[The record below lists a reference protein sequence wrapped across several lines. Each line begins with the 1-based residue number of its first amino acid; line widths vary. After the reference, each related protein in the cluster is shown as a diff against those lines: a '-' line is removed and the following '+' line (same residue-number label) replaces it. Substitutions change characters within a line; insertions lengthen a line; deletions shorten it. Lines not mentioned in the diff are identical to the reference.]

1 MLPII
6 DACHSGGAR
15 EGRTEIDA
23 ETILVG
29 LIGDAVRRSLSPR
42 MHNAAFAAAGLNW
55 CYVALPVGRPR
66 LGDALRGLVALG
78 AAGANVTVP
87 HKEAALAYLDET
99 SGEAR
104 AIGAVNTIR
113 VEGERLVGYNTDGG
127 GLLDALRI
135 DGGVDVGGARAVVVG
150 AGGAARAA
158 AFALVDGGAAS
169 VVIANRNWDRAASL
183 VADVRRAFPR
193 RAVEAVPL
201 DGAAVARMRDASLL
215 VQATT
220 VGSGA
225 ERAETPVPAE
235 SLHPGLFVMDMVYE
249 PRETVL
255 LRDARA
261 RGCPTLEGR
270 SMLVYQGA
278 RAFELWTGRP
288 APTEAMR
295 RAVGLAGDM
304 PAARVGGR

>member
-1 MLPII
+1 
-6 DACHSGGAR
+6 
-15 EGRTEIDA
+15 
-23 ETILVG
+23 
-29 LIGDAVRRSLSPR
+29 

-55 CYVALPVGRPR
+55 CYLALPVARTR
-66 LGDALRGLVALG
+66 LGDALHGLAALG
-78 AAGANVTVP
+78 FAGANVTVP
-87 HKEAALAYLDET
+87 HKEAALAYLDDT
-99 SGEAR
+99 SDEAR

-113 VEGERLVGYNTDGG
+113 VDGERLVGHNTDGG

-135 DGGVDVGGARAVVVG
+135 DGGITAAGARAVVIG

-158 AFALVDGGAAS
+158 AFALAGAGAAS
-169 VVIANRNWDRAASL
+169 LVVANRNWDRAAAL
-183 VADVRRAFPR
+183 AADVKRAFPHR
-193 RAVEAVPL
+193 PVEAVPL
-201 DGAAVARMRDASLL
+201 DGAAAARLRDATLL

-225 ERAETPVPAE
+225 ERGRSPVPAAA
-235 SLHPGLFVMDMVYE
+235 LHPGLAVMDMVYE

-261 RGCPTLEGR
+261 CGCRIVEGR

-288 APTEAMR
+288 APAGAMR
-295 RAVGLAGDM
+295 RAVGLTDDT
-304 PAARVGGR
+304 PAVYVGGR

>member
-1 MLPII
+1 
-6 DACHSGGAR
+6 
-15 EGRTEIDA
+15 
-23 ETILVG
+23 
-29 LIGDAVRRSLSPR
+29 
-42 MHNAAFAAAGLNW
+42 MHNAAFAATGLNW
-55 CYVALPVGRPR
+55 CYVALPVGRAR
-66 LGDALRGLVALG
+66 LGDALRGLAALG

-99 SGEAR
+99 TDEAR

-113 VEGERLVGYNTDGG
+113 VDGERLVGYNTDGG
-127 GLLDALRI
+127 GMLDALRI

-158 AFALVDGGAAS
+158 AFALADAGAAS

-193 RAVEAVPL
+193 SAVEAVPL
-201 DGAAVARMRDASLL
+201 DGAAAARMRDASLL

-225 ERAETPVPAE
+225 ERAQTPVPADA
-235 SLHPGLFVMDMVYE
+235 LHPGLVVMDMVYE

-255 LRDARA
+255 LREARA
-261 RGCPTLEGR
+261 RGCATLEGR

-288 APTEAMR
+288 APTEVMR

>member
-1 MLPII
+1 
-6 DACHSGGAR
+6 
-15 EGRTEIDA
+15 
-23 ETILVG
+23 
-29 LIGDAVRRSLSPR
+29 

-55 CYVALPVGRPR
+55 CYVALPVGRAR
-66 LGDALRGLVALG
+66 LADALRGLAALG

-87 HKEAALAYLDET
+87 HKEAALAYLDEI
-99 SGEAR
+99 SDEAR

-113 VEGERLVGYNTDGG
+113 VDGERLAGYNTDGG

-135 DGGVDVGGARAVVVG
+135 DGGMTVDGARAVVIG

-158 AFALVDGGAAS
+158 AFALADAAAAS

-183 VADVRRAFPR
+183 AADVRRALPR

-201 DGAAVARMRDASLL
+201 DGAAAGRIREATLL

-225 ERAETPVPAE
+225 ERAQTPVAQE
-235 SLHPGLFVMDMVYE
+235 ALHPGLVVMDMVYE

-255 LRDARA
+255 LREARA
-261 RGCPTLEGR
+261 RGCRTVEGR

-288 APTEAMR
+288 APTDVMR

>member
-1 MLPII
+1 
-6 DACHSGGAR
+6 
-15 EGRTEIDA
+15 
-23 ETILVG
+23 
-29 LIGDAVRRSLSPR
+29 
-42 MHNAAFAAAGLNW
+42 MHNAAFAATGLNW
-55 CYVALPVGRPR
+55 CYLALPVGRAR

-87 HKEAALAYLDET
+87 HKEAALAYLDDT
-99 SGEAR
+99 SDEAR
-104 AIGAVNTIR
+104 AIGAVNTVR

-127 GLLDALRI
+127 GLLDALRLDAGVAP
-135 DGGVDVGGARAVVVG
+135 DGVRAVVVG

-158 AFALVDGGAAS
+158 AFALVDAGAAS
-169 VVIANRNWDRAASL
+169 VVVANRNWDRAASL
-183 VADVRRAFPR
+183 AADVRRAFPR
-193 RAVEAVPL
+193 RAVEAMPL
-201 DGAAVARMRDASLL
+201 DGAAGTRMRDATLL

-225 ERAETPVPAE
+225 ERAETPVPREA
-235 SLHPGLFVMDMVYE
+235 LHPGLFVMDMVYE

-255 LRDARA
+255 LREARA
-261 RGCPTLEGR
+261 RGCRTLEGR

-288 APTEAMR
+288 APIEAMR
-295 RAVGLAGDM
+295 RAVGLAGDL